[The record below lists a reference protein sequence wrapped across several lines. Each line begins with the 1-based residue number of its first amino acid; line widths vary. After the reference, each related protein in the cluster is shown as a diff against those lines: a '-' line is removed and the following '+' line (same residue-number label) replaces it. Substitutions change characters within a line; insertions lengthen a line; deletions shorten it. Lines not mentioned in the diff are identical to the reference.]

1 MLILLAWAQ
10 ALPGS
15 TDAAPASHSAFLEY
29 VEVLFVLAGVLLL
42 AYALLR
48 LGLPRM
54 LGMTGSEDG
63 PIRVVARQGLEPRKT
78 LYLVNVGSQLFLL
91 GTAESQVQCLTTIE
105 PENAGTILA
114 AAGREAVRSKDFRQL
129 LNWFQKAGK
138 ADCG

>member
-1 MLILLAWAQ
+1 MLTFLAWAQ
-10 ALPGS
+10 ALPG
-15 TDAAPASHSAFLEY
+15 APDPLPPSHSAFLEY
-29 VEVLFVLAGVLLL
+29 AEVLFVLAGVLLL

-54 LGMTGSEDG
+54 LGMTAPGDS

-91 GTAESQVQCLTTIE
+91 GTAESQVQCLTAIE
-105 PENAGTILA
+105 PENASTILA
-114 AAGREAVRSKDFRQL
+114 AAGREPVRTKDFRQL

-138 ADCG
+138 ADC